1 MNIAC
6 PSYNRYDTIG
16 NKTLLFL
23 SKMNGVK
30 REDITIF
37 VADQEQHDL
46 YAEHN
51 PGYNIVIGEK
61 GIVNIRNFIMQ
72 YYPQDAYV
80 VSIDDDVTSLLSLND
95 VENNNLFIDAKK
107 EMDMTGLTLWGVNPV
122 KNKFFMKGQDKI
134 THNLK
139 FCIGVLYGF
148 INKQFTLPV
157 DATGKEDYVN
167 TILHYENYGGVIR
180 YNWICPETKY
190 FAKGG
195 LESKKQRTI
204 TNEIAAKYISE
215 TYPEYCKMFRRKDNT
230 AEIRLN
236 FRHRFKFALT

>member
-61 GIVNIRNFIMQ
+61 GVVNIRNFIMQ
-72 YYPQDAYV
+72 YYEKKLKKSMFWQSWVCLGMFRHTYEEGDIIYV
-80 VSIDDDVTSLLSLND
+80 
-95 VENNNLFIDAKK
+95 F
-107 EMDMTGLTLWGVNPV
+107 P
-122 KNKFFMKGQDKI
+122 
-134 THNLK
+134 
-139 FCIGVLYGF
+139 
-148 INKQFTLPV
+148 
-157 DATGKEDYVN
+157 
-167 TILHYENYGGVIR
+167 
-180 YNWICPETKY
+180 NWYYIIIQK
-190 FAKGG
+190 
-195 LESKKQRTI
+195 LI
-204 TNEIAAKYISE
+204 TN
-215 TYPEYCKMFRRKDNT
+215 
-230 AEIRLN
+230 IR
-236 FRHRFKFALT
+236 FS